1 MAGLDAEWL
10 FPGHGLAVQGHD
22 AVHRV
27 LCETAR
33 YLRVLVDQV
42 RARMNAGETAE
53 EIIHAVEPDPELA
66 SRPFLGA
73 TYDHPKFI
81 VRNLLRLWGGWWNG
95 NAADLLPSTPAGQA
109 TEIAHLAGGVERLVA
124 RGRELLEAG
133 DAQLASHV
141 AEWAIRA
148 APEDRAAL
156 ELKRDVYA
164 RRLKTAEAL
173 MARGIFRAAMHD
185 AQRALGEEPT
195 RGGDAG
201 MAFGGSGR
209 V

>member
-1 MAGLDAEWL
+1 
-10 FPGHGLAVQGHD
+10 
-22 AVHRV
+22 
-27 LCETAR
+27 
-33 YLRVLVDQV
+33 
-42 RARMNAGETAE
+42 MNAGQTAE
-53 EIIHAVEPDPELA
+53 EIFHAVEADPEL
-66 SRPFLGA
+66 SRRPFLRA

-95 NAADLLPSTPAGQA
+95 NAADLLPSTPATQA
-109 TEIAHLAGGVERLVA
+109 VEIAQLAGGVEHLVA

-164 RRLKTAEAL
+164 RRLGTAEAL

-195 RGGDAG
+195 RGADAG
-201 MAFGGSGR
+201 MAFRGSGR